1 MSIAL
6 DGFEVL
12 RRLGKHAD
20 AFAVVRA
27 DVDKAAG
34 ALVLKCLKAK
44 STGINELREIHKAL
58 GPDQFGLVLENLK
71 DAEMKAI
78 LTRLDKHHPELK
90 GATSAWRRPHM
101 KALAEG
107 SSDPS
112 SPPPK
117 PTKKATAGKK
127 AATGKKAN
135 SKSEPARL
143 QSEVMEVFREGG
155 KSKR

>member
-6 DGFEVL
+6 DGFEIL

-44 STGINELREIHKAL
+44 STGINELRGIHKAL
-58 GPDQFGLVLENLK
+58 GPDQFGLVLESLR
-71 DAEMKAI
+71 DAEVKTI

-90 GATSAWRRPHM
+90 SATQAWRRQHLE
-101 KALAEG
+101 ALADG

-117 PTKKATAGKK
+117 PAKKAAAGKK
-127 AATGKKAN
+127 AK

-143 QSEVMEVFREGG
+143 QSEVMEVFRVGG

>member
-20 AFAVVRA
+20 VFAAVRA
-27 DVDKAAG
+27 DVDKAAR
-34 ALVLKCLKAK
+34 ALVVKCLKAK
-44 STGINELREIHKAL
+44 STGINELHQIYKAL

-71 DAEMKAI
+71 DAEMKTI

-90 GATSAWRRPHM
+90 AATSAWRRQHL

-117 PTKKATAGKK
+117 AAKKAAAGKK
-127 AATGKKAN
+127 AK
-135 SKSEPARL
+135 SKSEPERL
-143 QSEVMEVFREGG
+143 QSEVMDVFREGG